1 MALASVL
8 EELKTYGLIGPTQL
22 RLTNIMLNGL
32 PRNQR
37 LTVNFTQVWLE
48 VTGASELLRLN
59 PDYYARLLGEVFT
72 LDVQVVHQVDVDV
85 TRTFARE
92 RWFQSPCSLK
102 SLRNV
107 LLAHCV

>member
-1 MALASVL
+1 MALTSVL
-8 EELKTYGLIGPTQL
+8 EELKTNGLRGSTQL
-22 RLTNIMLNGL
+22 YLTNIMLNGL

-37 LTVNFTQVWLE
+37 LTVNSTQVWLT
-48 VTGASELLRLN
+48 VTGASELLRVN
-59 PDYYARLLGEVFT
+59 PDYYACLLEEVFT
-72 LDVQVVHQVDVDV
+72 LDVQVLHQVDVDV

-92 RWFQSPCSLK
+92 KWFQDPSSLK